1 MTNEKELLDRMQR
14 GDQLAFNEFFDSNAS
29 RIASF
34 AARRSALDASALEDI
49 VQQTMIKAI
58 RSIAGFRGESS
69 LFTWLCSICR
79 SQLADSRRK
88 AARQPKTES
97 LESETLEPS
106 KITPIGLIEFRD
118 PLDECVSDSS
128 RNEVRRA
135 INSLSPRYSRILELR
150 YGDDLTVPEIARLLQ
165 LTEDA
170 AESLLVRAK
179 KAFRERWGENQIQ
192 VRENA
197 WFGNGRPSP

>member
-1 MTNEKELLDRMQR
+1 MTNERELLDRMQR

-29 RIASF
+29 RIAAF
-34 AARRSALDASALEDI
+34 AARRSTLDAASLEDI

-58 RSIAGFRGESS
+58 RNLAGFRGESS

-88 AARQPKTES
+88 AARQPHLENLDSDAMDQSRKTPVS
-97 LESETLEPS
+97 L
-106 KITPIGLIEFRD
+106 IDFRD
-118 PLDECVSDSS
+118 PMDECLADSS
-128 RNEVRRA
+128 RSEVRRA
-135 INSLSPRYSRILELR
+135 VNGLSSRYSRILELR
-150 YGDDLTVPEIARLLQ
+150 YGDDLTVPEIARVLQ

-179 KAFRERWGENQIQ
+179 RAFRDRWVETQLPGE
-192 VRENA
+192 A
-197 WFGNGRPSP
+197 GLWKPAP